1 MHVET
6 ADIWSTEFFFSGAE
20 HSSRPKPALFFC
32 SALKIVRCFDYLLH
46 FSGACLPFA
55 FFFFFPVS
63 FVLFSAKFAFEPC
76 LICSQ
81 TKNLC
86 TLTL

>member
-55 FFFFFPVS
+55 FFFFQCL
-63 FVLFSAKFAFEPC
+63 LFSFQPNLLLSPVLYVLKLKIFAH
-76 LICSQ
+76 
-81 TKNLC
+81 
-86 TLTL
+86 